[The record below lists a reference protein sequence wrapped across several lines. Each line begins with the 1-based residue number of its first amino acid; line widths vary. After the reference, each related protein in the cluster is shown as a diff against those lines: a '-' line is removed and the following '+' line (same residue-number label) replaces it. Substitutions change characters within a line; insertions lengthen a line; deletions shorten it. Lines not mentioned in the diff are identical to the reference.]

1 TLAICKQCR
10 TRLSIQREDDEVTLM
25 APKSQ
30 DETRGDKDCEEPES
44 TSSSPGEPRLDVQAD
59 QLSQSMGQLFIE
71 QETSLYLPEDTDN
84 SSESSGAED
93 QRTVGAQRTKLNEFL
108 STCNVGST
116 VGVYKK
122 KWQDTSLRTRR
133 SRVSKAKESIVAAL
147 NVIAPG
153 DAGPLW
159 EALKESKSVEKA
171 LGIAE
176 ESQSDRKY
184 LEALAE
190 TYNNASSWATRRQIL
205 SVMADLT
212 SLEKIQ
218 AYIPSITEFKF
229 AIARKHKIEYGRG
242 VPLPLKKS
250 PRMRVDTIQLDHF
263 ISFITS
269 PHIIQDLPFG
279 QRYLHLST
287 GKVLETPN
295 VIRNMIPQRI
305 VKQYMQYCYETN
317 FKPFSPS
324 TILRILSCCSAT
336 VRKSLQ
342 GLDYIAAEGAKGFD
356 DLHRILDRLGEYGL
370 RRDLVSHC
378 QKSLKEAKHYLKA
391 EYKAHVAE
399 SVTNA
404 DHCSTYALSDSKE
417 DPFKSTCNHSHDKRC
432 MQCETLKD
440 VLEKVEYCFVDCE
453 VSPEELDDLTYSC
466 RQAVDSIKGWKAH
479 QLRIPDYSQPPGFEC
494 QFSSGDFSEVPQA
507 VDKQKPSFQETG
519 EQHPDEKEEDRDLSA
534 MFSCPHEGCVKMYQ
548 RHYALENHLL
558 YGQCEFLPVRE
569 SLMDK
574 AKVLYHDKL
583 LREASNLPSVKA
595 ESSQCPV
602 TTEVLPQGWALRSAR
617 KATRFSDSQRQ
628 YLDGKFNVGQATGV
642 KLDPVDVARDMRYA
656 RNQEGEKLFTVSE
669 FLTEQQIQSYFSRRA
684 SKLRHSHSEDPES
697 DQDEDIMAAEEE
709 IAHENVRAVVLEE
722 VGIRHPIVFDTF
734 NLCDMHKTGK
744 LRHLSVSMLR
754 SICEHFDIEV
764 MNIKGRRKAPYL
776 SLLGELLVACSCHN
790 S

>member
-1 TLAICKQCR
+1 
-10 TRLSIQREDDEVTLM
+10 
-25 APKSQ
+25 
-30 DETRGDKDCEEPES
+30 
-44 TSSSPGEPRLDVQAD
+44 
-59 QLSQSMGQLFIE
+59 MGQLFIE

-108 STCNVGST
+108 SACNVGST

-122 KWQDTSLRTRR
+122 KWQDTSFRTRR

-342 GLDYIAAEGAKGFD
+342 GPF
-356 DLHRILDRLGEYGL
+356 
-370 RRDLVSHC
+370 RR
-378 QKSLKEAKHYLKA
+378 
-391 EYKAHVAE
+391 
-399 SVTNA
+399 
-404 DHCSTYALSDSKE
+404 
-417 DPFKSTCNHSHDKRC
+417 
-432 MQCETLKD
+432 
-440 VLEKVEYCFVDCE
+440 
-453 VSPEELDDLTYSC
+453 
-466 RQAVDSIKGWKAH
+466 
-479 QLRIPDYSQPPGFEC
+479 
-494 QFSSGDFSEVPQA
+494 
-507 VDKQKPSFQETG
+507 
-519 EQHPDEKEEDRDLSA
+519 
-534 MFSCPHEGCVKMYQ
+534 
-548 RHYALENHLL
+548 
-558 YGQCEFLPVRE
+558 VR
-569 SLMDK
+569 S
-574 AKVLYHDKL
+574 
-583 LREASNLPSVKA
+583 
-595 ESSQCPV
+595 
-602 TTEVLPQGWALRSAR
+602 
-617 KATRFSDSQRQ
+617 
-628 YLDGKFNVGQATGV
+628 
-642 KLDPVDVARDMRYA
+642 
-656 RNQEGEKLFTVSE
+656 
-669 FLTEQQIQSYFSRRA
+669 
-684 SKLRHSHSEDPES
+684 
-697 DQDEDIMAAEEE
+697 
-709 IAHENVRAVVLEE
+709 
-722 VGIRHPIVFDTF
+722 
-734 NLCDMHKTGK
+734 
-744 LRHLSVSMLR
+744 
-754 SICEHFDIEV
+754 
-764 MNIKGRRKAPYL
+764 
-776 SLLGELLVACSCHN
+776 
-790 S
+790 